1 MLHDICT
8 GKTGT
13 ITEGKMNV
21 AKMQFFSRIETQ
33 DNDFKNYPAF
43 FKNRV
48 NLQQELK
55 ELITEAIVSNTDVRV
70 EPNDE
75 LLILEPFGQEIEVGM
90 IQFLIDNGED
100 IQNLFISRNRLME
113 KIVQLP
119 FCQTR
124 KRMIVVRK
132 VANDPT
138 QARVYIKGAP
148 EYVIPICTETIDED
162 MQQIE
167 LGEDDN
173 YRILEDVVSGGMAR
187 HGYKTLSYAYKQIP
201 LDDLQTLMEQYHIE
215 SEEFRE

>member
-1 MLHDICT
+1 
-8 GKTGT
+8 
-13 ITEGKMNV
+13 
-21 AKMQFFSRIETQ
+21 
-33 DNDFKNYPAF
+33 
-43 FKNRV
+43 
-48 NLQQELK
+48 
-55 ELITEAIVSNTDVRV
+55 
-70 EPNDE
+70 
-75 LLILEPFGQEIEVGM
+75 
-90 IQFLIDNGED
+90 
-100 IQNLFISRNRLME
+100 
-113 KIVQLP
+113 
-119 FCQTR
+119 
-124 KRMIVVRK
+124 MIVVRK

-173 YRILEDVVSGGMAR
+173 YHILEDVVSGGMAR